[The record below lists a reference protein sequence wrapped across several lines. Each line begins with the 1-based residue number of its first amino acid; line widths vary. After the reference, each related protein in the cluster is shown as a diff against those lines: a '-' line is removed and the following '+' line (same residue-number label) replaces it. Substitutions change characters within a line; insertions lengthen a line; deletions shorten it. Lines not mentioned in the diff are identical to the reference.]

1 VIEWSL
7 PFFPELLMKY
17 FKNGVI
23 GLMVLFI
30 VLLSIQNLDS
40 VNVSFLTWSMSLP
53 KIVLI
58 LLAYVLGMITGWG
71 LIDVIKR
78 LVSTPKQ

>member
-1 VIEWSL
+1 
-7 PFFPELLMKY
+7 MKY

-23 GLMVLFI
+23 GMMVLFI

-40 VNVSFLTWSMSLP
+40 VNVSFLTWSMGLP

-58 LLAYVLGMITGWG
+58 LVSYVLGMITGWG

>member
-1 VIEWSL
+1 
-7 PFFPELLMKY
+7 MKY
-17 FKNGVI
+17 LKNGII

-58 LLAYVLGMITGWG
+58 LLSYILGMITGWG

-78 LVSTPKQ
+78 LLSAPKQ

>member
-1 VIEWSL
+1 
-7 PFFPELLMKY
+7 MKY